1 MRPYYRFCRF
11 FCQWFCLL
19 FCRVRVFGR
28 KHVPNS
34 GGVLLVCNHQSFF
47 DPVLVTMALYRE
59 GNYMAR
65 DTLFRNPLFR
75 RFIKSLNAFPIRR
88 NTADISAVK
97 ETLRR
102 LKSGRV
108 VVTFPEGTR
117 TRDGSV
123 ARFLPG
129 PAAVALKARCTV
141 VPVRIDGAFRA
152 WPRNQ
157 ALPSPASVRIRY
169 GRALTTD
176 QTKRYTAQELAE
188 ELRRRIIGLELG
200 DPDRFTHGPGS

>member
-11 FCQWFCLL
+11 FCQWFFLL

-28 KHVPNS
+28 EHVPGT
-34 GGVLLVCNHQSFF
+34 GGILLVCNHQSFF

-65 DTLFRNPLFR
+65 DTLFQNPLFR

-108 VVTFPEGTR
+108 VVIFPEGTR

-123 ARFLPG
+123 APFLPG
-129 PAAVALKARCTV
+129 PAAVALKARCAV
-141 VPVRIDGAFRA
+141 VPVRIDGAFLS
-152 WPRNQ
+152 WPKNQ
-157 ALPSPASVRIRY
+157 ALPSPAPIQIRY
-169 GRALTTD
+169 GPALTAD
-176 QTKRYTAQELAE
+176 QTKHYTAQELAQ
-188 ELRRRIIGLELG
+188 ELRRRIIGLDQG
-200 DPDRFTHGPGS
+200 DPHRFTHRPGS